1 MNLIQKIKEQIMARD
16 ITVTKSTSSKTRPE
30 QVKVGQVYEAAES
43 ETGGNGEA
51 SVVVVEVVEVTV
63 WAGIEQNQNVSTK
76 KVLQLLH
83 GLED

>member
-1 MNLIQKIKEQIMARD
+1 MARD

-30 QVKVGQVYEAAES
+30 QVKIGQVYEAAEN
-43 ETGGNGEA
+43 EAGGNGEA
-51 SVVVVEVVEVTV
+51 SVVVVEVVEVVEVTV

>member
-1 MNLIQKIKEQIMARD
+1 MARD

-51 SVVVVEVVEVTV
+51 SVVVVEVVEVVEVTV